1 MRKLVLSLGLVLIL
15 AGWGGGSCDWGIS
28 PAHGQPPPYYPPGY
42 QYCDPYNYCTYYS
55 APYADPYTQFFF
67 YGVPEIGGEILREH
81 EEHERHERFEH
92 HERRE
97 HGGCEHHR

>member
-15 AGWGGGSCDWGIS
+15 AGWGSGYYDWGLS
-28 PAHGQPPPYYPPGY
+28 PAHGQPQPYLYDLPPGYPPGY

-67 YGVPEIGGEILREH
+67 YGVPQIGGQIFRE
-81 EEHERHERFEH
+81 

-97 HGGCEHHR
+97 RREHRGYEHPR